1 MRHAALALMMLV
13 IILGG
18 IYGGVFTPTEASAV
32 SVMYALTVGIFLY
45 REINYA
51 NFMKALQ
58 RSVVSTSIIMF
69 IIACAR
75 SEEHTSELQSLMRIS
90 YAVCC
95 LKKKTK
101 KYSQ

>member
-1 MRHAALALMMLV
+1 MFFSFLVFFLMLPRPPNSTLTGTLFPYTTLFRALMMPV

-58 RSVVSTSIIMF
+58 RSVVSTSIIK
-69 IIACAR
+69 IGRA
-75 SEEHTSELQSLMRIS
+75 H
-90 YAVCC
+90 V
-95 LKKKTK
+95 
-101 KYSQ
+101 